1 MFFWRRIGLFK
12 KHFTFVIIPP
22 KTSKV
27 RRIKVPHVFLYGAVV
42 IFLAFLVGGS
52 LSFYHTLQIRRELLA
67 YQKLKYDYL
76 PQQISIKKVSNQVNK
91 FKDEFDRLRELDFKL
106 RLITDLEMKR
116 PAPSMFG
123 IGGFNDS
130 TDRSLAEELTTNGL
144 DLLGLLSKDLERL
157 EKMAR
162 FQEESFNNL
171 KSHLADKKDLID
183 RTPYRWP
190 TRGFLTSTYGLRTH
204 PLTGQQQ
211 MHAAID
217 IAALKGTP
225 IRAPG
230 DGIVTFAGENPSLG
244 NMIVIDHGYGII
256 TRYGHNNANLV
267 RAGQKVKRG
276 DVIATVGSTGR
287 STGPHLHYEIRF
299 NDVAVN
305 PLSIII
311 D

>member
-1 MFFWRRIGLFK
+1 MFK
-12 KHFTFVIIPP
+12 KDFTLVIIPP

-27 RRIKVPHVFLYGAVV
+27 RRIKVPRVILYGVV
-42 IFLAFLVGGS
+42 VLFLTFLVGGS
-52 LSFYHTLQIRRELLA
+52 LSFYHSVQVRGELVA
-67 YQKLKYDYL
+67 YEKLKSDFL
-76 PQQISIKKVSNQVNK
+76 HQQISIKKVSNQVNK
-91 FKDEFDRLRELDFKL
+91 FKDDFDRLRELDFKL

-116 PAPSMFG
+116 PASSMFG
-123 IGGFNDS
+123 IGGFNED
-130 TDRSLAEELTTNGL
+130 TDRSLAEELTTKGL

-190 TRGFLTSTYGLRTH
+190 VRGFLTSNYGPRTH

-211 MHAAID
+211 MHSALD

-225 IRAPG
+225 IRTPG
-230 DGIVTFAGENPSLG
+230 DGIVTFAGENTSLG

-287 STGPHLHYEIRF
+287 STGPHLHYEIRI
-299 NDVAVN
+299 NDVAIN

>member
-1 MFFWRRIGLFK
+1 MFK

-52 LSFYHTLQIRRELLA
+52 ISFYHTVQVRSELVA
-67 YQKLKYDYL
+67 YQKLKADYL
-76 PQQISIKKVSNQVNK
+76 HQQISIKKVSNQVNK

-211 MHAAID
+211 MHLAID

>member
-1 MFFWRRIGLFK
+1 MFK
-12 KHFTFVIIPP
+12 KDFTFVIIPP

-27 RRIKVPHVFLYGAVV
+27 RRIKVPRGILYAVV
-42 IFLAFLVGGS
+42 VLFLAFLVGGS
-52 LSFYHTLQIRRELLA
+52 LSFYQSVQVRGELVA
-67 YQKLKYDYL
+67 YEKLKSDFL
-76 PQQISIKKVSNQVNK
+76 HQQIAIKKVSNQVNK
-91 FKDEFDRLRELDFKL
+91 FKGDFDRLRELDFKL
-106 RLITDLEMKR
+106 RLITDLELKR
-116 PAPSMFG
+116 PVSSMFG
-123 IGGFNDS
+123 IGGFNEN
-130 TDRSLAEELTTNGL
+130 TDRSLAEELTTKGL

-190 TRGFLTSTYGLRTH
+190 TRGFLTSTYGPRIH

-211 MHAAID
+211 MHAALD

-230 DGIVTFAGENPSLG
+230 DGIVTFAGENTSLG

-267 RAGQKVKRG
+267 RAGQRVKRG

-287 STGPHLHYEIRF
+287 STGPHLHYEIRI
-299 NDVAVN
+299 NDVAIN